1 MPVTITACANSTP
14 VGGTIIATKTVASQ
28 DYQQFILSDNNGSA
42 LGQVSGSPVY
52 FSLVNSTGS
61 VALTNP
67 TGSVNIIN
75 STGSMLVTNIPASVV
90 VSNWTGSAAGS
101 PIFASITNLA
111 GSAAGS
117 PLFASITNSTGSVNI
132 INSTGSML
140 VTNLT
145 GSAAGSPLFVTQ
157 NNMTG
162 SAAGS
167 PLFASIT
174 NLAGSAAGS
183 PLFASITN
191 STGSVNI
198 INSTGSLIVTN
209 LTGSAAGS
217 PIFASITNLSGSVAG
232 SPLFASITN
241 SVSAIQGT
249 PACPAGAWPIVI
261 TDRTNN
267 FGFSNSPLAVTFDVM
282 NVYFAGSLLAASNAN
297 ISAASAACTRIVAS
311 SNGKAIII
319 FAATFTT
326 SGCQNIGWIASGA
339 GGASTNVQTA
349 MPFGTY
355 GGMDANRVPNA
366 LWIFPSGSNAIMTTT
381 SGCIVAGNLTYTY
394 ATS

>member
-14 VGGTIIATKTVASQ
+14 PGGTIIATKTVASQ

-42 LGQVSGSPVY
+42 LGQASGSPVY

-61 VALTNP
+61 VAITNP

-101 PIFASITNLA
+101 PIFASITNL
-111 GSAAGS
+111 S
-117 PLFASITNSTGSVNI
+117 
-132 INSTGSML
+132 
-140 VTNLT
+140 

-198 INSTGSLIVTN
+198 INSTGSMIVTN

-311 SNGKAIII
+311 SNGKAIIVM
-319 FAATFTT
+319 AATFTT

-339 GGASTNVQTA
+339 GGASANVQTA

-355 GGMDANRVPNA
+355 GGMDANRLPNA